1 MKLPVLFMKDETF
14 LPGQTAAISPA
25 HKEMRSALGKIFAG
39 PVGKLAFVTVDSKAV
54 EGELPEVGRDCREI
68 CTIGTVESIAEDG
81 KLVFRARTD
90 VRAKVISLEQD
101 GESGTI
107 TGEFDEYPYPSAP
120 PLKIAFA
127 RKAVLEKLKLVA
139 PLKVSGIA
147 GEKVLKDASEMGSFD
162 EICGLIANLYPCR
175 RRRILEEDDILRRAK
190 YICDDLAELDAKARN
205 IKESIKKKLE
215 AQDEENEDIKDL
227 TEKVNALAAS
237 DEVKAKLNKDLR
249 RCARMPVSSPEYSQL
264 INYLET
270 AVSLPWNVYKGA
282 TVDLEEVRRVLDE
295 DHYGIEDVK
304 KRVIEYLAVMRRTG
318 GKTAPVLCLVG
329 APGVGKTS
337 VAKSIARAL
346 GKEYIHISLGGI
358 HDEAEIRG
366 HRKTYIGAMPGR
378 IISELAGAK
387 SSDPLFL
394 LDEVDKLTSDM
405 RGDPSGALLEVL
417 DPAQNGA
424 FRDNYLEL
432 PYDLSKVFFIATANT
447 TSTIQKPLLDRMEV
461 IEMSGYTEDEKLAIA
476 KKYLIPKQLEAC
488 GLLPEEVTFLDD
500 AVDLIIRGYTR
511 ESGVRELE
519 RKIGSVCRKITTE
532 ALTKGL
538 PSERKVDARTVSEL
552 LGLPPYSEK
561 DERTDGEIGCVNG
574 LAWTAAGGVTLPI
587 EVKLV
592 PSGKGDLIL
601 TGSLGDVMKESAKI
615 ALSVVRSETGRGLS
629 DIDVHIHV
637 PAGATPKDGPSAG
650 IALAT
655 ALDSAFTDRKVSDGL
670 AMTGEL
676 TLSGKVLKIGGL
688 KEKLLA
694 AKRAGMKKVIIPE
707 DNAAEASELPDNV
720 KSAFEIVPVSAIS
733 EVFEQAFG
741 DGARQ

>member
-39 PVGKLAFVTVDSKAV
+39 PVGKLAFVTVGSKAV

-90 VRAKVISLEQD
+90 ARAKVISLEQD
-101 GESGTI
+101 SESGTI

-127 RKAVLEKLKLVA
+127 RKAVLEKMKLVA

-270 AVSLPWNVYKGA
+270 AVSLPWNVYRGA

-337 VAKSIARAL
+337 VAKSIPRAL
-346 GKEYIHISLGGI
+346 RKE
-358 HDEAEIRG
+358 
-366 HRKTYIGAMPGR
+366 
-378 IISELAGAK
+378 
-387 SSDPLFL
+387 
-394 LDEVDKLTSDM
+394 
-405 RGDPSGALLEVL
+405 
-417 DPAQNGA
+417 
-424 FRDNYLEL
+424 
-432 PYDLSKVFFIATANT
+432 
-447 TSTIQKPLLDRMEV
+447 
-461 IEMSGYTEDEKLAIA
+461 
-476 KKYLIPKQLEAC
+476 
-488 GLLPEEVTFLDD
+488 
-500 AVDLIIRGYTR
+500 
-511 ESGVRELE
+511 
-519 RKIGSVCRKITTE
+519 
-532 ALTKGL
+532 
-538 PSERKVDARTVSEL
+538 
-552 LGLPPYSEK
+552 
-561 DERTDGEIGCVNG
+561 
-574 LAWTAAGGVTLPI
+574 
-587 EVKLV
+587 
-592 PSGKGDLIL
+592 
-601 TGSLGDVMKESAKI
+601 
-615 ALSVVRSETGRGLS
+615 
-629 DIDVHIHV
+629 
-637 PAGATPKDGPSAG
+637 
-650 IALAT
+650 
-655 ALDSAFTDRKVSDGL
+655 
-670 AMTGEL
+670 
-676 TLSGKVLKIGGL
+676 
-688 KEKLLA
+688 
-694 AKRAGMKKVIIPE
+694 
-707 DNAAEASELPDNV
+707 
-720 KSAFEIVPVSAIS
+720 
-733 EVFEQAFG
+733 
-741 DGARQ
+741 